1 MSQVPKQMWTAVST
15 AWALLKN
22 LKLGAVGS
30 VWECKAVP
38 MLGEAWT
45 MFLQQQNLPQTRITG
60 QTEPNPVQLLPT
72 LNKAL
77 ISGCVRGAALLE
89 ASAPLMEKGKTLSL
103 STFLMTLRQEWLYP
117 NPTEEQECYR
127 QCFKYLMFTQ
137 HSEYKWQFKEKGTPV
152 SVSSSGS
159 FLFMCVFQLD

>member
-1 MSQVPKQMWTAVST
+1 MDCSEHGLGTA
-15 AWALLKN
+15 K
-22 LKLGAVGS
+22 K
-30 VWECKAVP
+30 P
-38 MLGEAWT
+38 EAWCSG
-45 MFLQQQNLPQTRITG
+45 FCLGVQSCSYAGGGLDNVPAAAESPTG